1 VFKVL
6 VLALFAFRV
15 ASFSPK
21 QRVIGYDEEK
31 GRNQTSSRDT
41 LISYLLRN
49 TNTNAFEREVTKKF
63 FTFFFSFEKLIKRLN
78 LSLFKILKH
87 CLNYFMSQLFII

>member
-49 TNTNAFEREVTKKF
+49 TNANAFKREVIKKLLYL
-63 FTFFFSFEKLIKRLN
+63 FFSH
-78 LSLFKILKH
+78 LK
-87 CLNYFMSQLFII
+87 S